1 MQKDYKCLQCGKVF
15 KRKYYYENHIYST
28 GIPCGHKISNTKNG
42 KVLINTGA
50 AHEDVVISKIGQTDF
65 LKTPDRLRS
74 KKTTDI
80 LKYGKDLTINQNVAC
95 DMVSEVQKK
104 KNFIKKW
111 CMHGNDP
118 DELSELLSIVTD
130 KKSKKIKNNKS
141 LNIFNTEIHNH
152 INTQIFNTTNE
163 ITENIN
169 ILNNNLNIYNSDKIN
184 AFGKEN
190 LDILTE
196 DVLDSI
202 IENPNG
208 GIVKLIKIIHFNPNV
223 PENRNVVIKNKKD
236 TYFNVYNG
244 DFWEKQDKD
253 TTIHNLLSTKK
264 DIMDDHFENMIEKKV
279 VSNFMIT
286 NYNDFCDILDPY
298 LKDNLDSLITD
309 KLSKKNI
316 TKKCENIYKKLYDK
330 IMVVMMNDKEINK
343 VLQRKLDKLELE

>member
-1 MQKDYKCLQCGKVF
+1 
-15 KRKYYYENHIYST
+15 
-28 GIPCGHKISNTKNG
+28 
-42 KVLINTGA
+42 
-50 AHEDVVISKIGQTDF
+50 
-65 LKTPDRLRS
+65 
-74 KKTTDI
+74 
-80 LKYGKDLTINQNVAC
+80 
-95 DMVSEVQKK
+95 
-104 KNFIKKW
+104 
-111 CMHGNDP
+111 MHGNDP

-130 KKSKKIKNNKS
+130 KNSKKIKNNKS